1 MHKNKI
7 FSHAGLGEIER
18 RVMAGKFYAVKEVK
32 KQRNFESWIDCKK
45 QVDGYSGAKY
55 KSFKSRKEAM
65 EYLDSTKE
73 HVQMMQ
79 MRLRHM
85 WMEVTI

>member
-1 MHKNKI
+1 
-7 FSHAGLGEIER
+7 
-18 RVMAGKFYAVKEVK
+18 MAGKFYAVKEG
-32 KQRNFESWIDCKK
+32 RNIGIFESWIDCKK

-73 HVQMMQ
+73 KEHVQMMQ